1 MLSTG
6 PGNLVH
12 LQSIQGPL
20 ILSISA
26 QTMTHNSGSANG
38 VVLHSASSP
47 AVSERN
53 EYSPFTQ
60 GTSESSKRSGLHLDL
75 TTSLPVTQSSS
86 RFEQGTVEPCLSEQG
101 TKFKETSIGP
111 YAYAQDTMGHFL
123 SAQATV

>member
-6 PGNLVH
+6 LGNLVP

-20 ILSISA
+20 TLYISA

-38 VVLHSASSP
+38 VVHSASSP

-86 RFEQGTVEPCLSEQG
+86 RFEQGIVETCLSEQG
-101 TKFKETSIGP
+101 TKFKETSIGL
-111 YAYAQDTMGHFL
+111 YAYAQDTMGHSL